1 MWIVL
6 GEELGHRLE
15 QVLVPDSMSAKGG
28 CVVGVW
34 AHVFAQV
41 DILFLGYAAKI
52 VVAFRRNETIVVASD
67 NLDGWHI
74 RGEMRS

>member
-1 MWIVL
+1 ML

-15 QVLVPDSMSAKGG
+15 QVLVPDSMCAKGG

-34 AHVFAQV
+34 AHVFAKV
-41 DILFLGYAAKI
+41 DILFPGYAEKI
-52 VVAFRRNETIVVASD
+52 VVAFRRNEAIVVAAD

-74 RGEMRS
+74 RSEVRS